1 MRRII
6 LLGLFALLV
15 GDASAQRRGVG
26 FGRGGFSR
34 GRATFSRGFGYGYL
48 PYGDLPYDDGD
59 SYGYASQAGGY
70 ATQPIIVVQPAP
82 PPVFVKPPR
91 PVRPVVTNYKWPAPD
106 SSAPPQSEAES
117 APRSF
122 GIVLR
127 DGSRLSA
134 VTVMAS
140 DDVLHY
146 VDPDERHLQ
155 ISMSEVDRQ
164 ATLKLNRE
172 RNLTLY
178 LPATPQPNAAS
189 AL

>member
-15 GDASAQRRGVG
+15 SDASAQRRGVG

-34 GRATFSRGFGYGYL
+34 GRSTFSRGFGYGYL
-48 PYGDLPYDDGD
+48 PYDSDD
-59 SYGYASQAGGY
+59 SYGYATQPVGY
-70 ATQPIIVVQPAP
+70 AVQPIIVVQPAP
-82 PPVFVKPPR
+82 PPVVASPPR
-91 PVRPVVTNYKWPAPD
+91 PVRPVVTNYKWPATD
-106 SSAPPQSEAES
+106 STASPQNESEPQSFA
-117 APRSF
+117 
-122 GIVLR
+122 IVLR
-127 DGSRLSA
+127 NGSTLSA

-140 DDVLHY
+140 DNVLHY

-155 ISMSEVDRQ
+155 ISMSEVDRR